1 MLGVCVKANVT
12 VVAESKG
19 IVTSWPYWHQS
30 VYHENV
36 IESIIE
42 PLNAQ
47 IRGSLERLTHSV
59 TFYHIAYEWTQN
71 ETYSCPGWIDYH
83 EDGTISCNSCG
94 YDYTAERGRTGG

>member
-1 MLGVCVKANVT
+1 MYPKTYLGF
-12 VVAESKG
+12 VVIFGITHVLLYELVALT
-19 IVTSWPYWHQS
+19 IVT
-30 VYHENV
+30 
-36 IESIIE
+36 E